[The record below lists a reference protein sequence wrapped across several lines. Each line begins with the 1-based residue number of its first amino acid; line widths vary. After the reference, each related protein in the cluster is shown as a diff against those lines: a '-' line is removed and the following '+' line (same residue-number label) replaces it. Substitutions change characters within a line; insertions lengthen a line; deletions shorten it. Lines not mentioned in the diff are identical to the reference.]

1 MLQMAQRLLLQRSLS
16 RSARYYSR
24 TSLSSTV
31 QIPTHRC
38 SSYSFLSLKTQLRYI
53 HVSHPVLS
61 DKEEQEKDDSVVPF
75 FQNPLHH
82 DDPKYEKV
90 MLSDYENGE
99 EPELVPLPPLD
110 DGSGKVVAAPH
121 LHDLADEVVNL
132 TMLEMKELVDR
143 VADHFGIE
151 ETADDDIG
159 VASVAVEEEVVEEKT
174 VFDLKMTAFDDKSKI
189 KVIKEIRAITGLG
202 LKEAKEMVEGV
213 PKVIRKDIKKEE
225 AEELKVKLEAV
236 GATIEIV

>member
-1 MLQMAQRLLLQRSLS
+1 MAQRLLLQRSLS
-16 RSARYYSR
+16 LSARYSR
-24 TSLSSTV
+24 TSRVTPAVQQITTHICSTF
-31 QIPTHRC
+31 
-38 SSYSFLSLKTQLRYI
+38 SFPPQKQQRYI

-61 DKEEQEKDDSVVPF
+61 DKEEQEKDDDSVPF

-82 DDPKYEKV
+82 DDPKNEKV

-132 TMLEMKELVDR
+132 TMLEMKELVER

-151 ETADDDIG
+151 ETADDDVG
-159 VASVAVEEEVVEEKT
+159 VAAAVVEEEVVEEKT
-174 VFDLKMTAFDDKSKI
+174 TFDLKMTAFDDKSKI

-213 PKVIRKDIKKEE
+213 PKVIKKDIKKEE
-225 AEELKVKLEAV
+225 AEELKAKLEAV
-236 GATIEIV
+236 GATIEID

>member
-1 MLQMAQRLLLQRSLS
+1 MAQRLLLQRSLS
-16 RSARYYSR
+16 LSARYSR
-24 TSLSSTV
+24 ISNRFTPTAVVQQITTNISST
-31 QIPTHRC
+31 
-38 SSYSFLSLKTQLRYI
+38 SSYSLQNQHRYI

-61 DKEEQEKDDSVVPF
+61 DKEEQEKDDNVPF

-82 DDPKYEKV
+82 DDPKNEKV
-90 MLSDYENGE
+90 MLSDYENGQD
-99 EPELVPLPPLD
+99 PELVPLPPLD

-132 TMLEMKELVDR
+132 TMLEMKELVER

-151 ETADDDIG
+151 ETADDDVG
-159 VASVAVEEEVVEEKT
+159 VAAAAVVEEEVVEEKT
-174 VFDLKMTAFDDKSKI
+174 AFDLKMTAFDDKSKI

-202 LKEAKEMVEGV
+202 LKEAKELVEGV
-213 PKVIRKDIKKEE
+213 PKVIKKDIKMEE
-225 AEELKVKLEAV
+225 AEELKAKLEAV

>member
-1 MLQMAQRLLLQRSLS
+1 MAQRLLLQRSLS

-38 SSYSFLSLKTQLRYI
+38 SSYSFLSLQKQLRYI

-61 DKEEQEKDDSVVPF
+61 DKEEQEKDDSIPF

-82 DDPKYEKV
+82 GDPKYEKV

-151 ETADDDIG
+151 ETADDDVG
-159 VASVAVEEEVVEEKT
+159 VAAAVVEEEVVEEKT
-174 VFDLKMTAFDDKSKI
+174 VFDLKMTAFDDHKALRLWKI
-189 KVIKEIRAITGLG
+189 S
-202 LKEAKEMVEGV
+202 
-213 PKVIRKDIKKEE
+213 P
-225 AEELKVKLEAV
+225 
-236 GATIEIV
+236 

>member
-1 MLQMAQRLLLQRSLS
+1 MAQRLLLQRSLS

-24 TSLSSTV
+24 TSLSSAV
-31 QIPTHRC
+31 QIPTQRC
-38 SSYSFLSLKTQLRYI
+38 SSYSFLSLQTQLRYI

-61 DKEEQEKDDSVVPF
+61 DKEEQEKDDSVPF

-99 EPELVPLPPLD
+99 EEPELVPLPPLD
-110 DGSGKVVAAPH
+110 DVSGKVVAAPH

-159 VASVAVEEEVVEEKT
+159 VAAVVVEEEVVEEKT

-225 AEELKVKLEAV
+225 AEELKAKLEAV